1 MARQVNGDVDAT
13 VDALRCVHRDRRWQ
27 PGARRVAVNPNPV
40 APLAVTTSGRG
51 EPVIIIHGFT
61 GSAAAMAPLVDRL
74 EGYRCIGVDLAGHG
88 RSPSPAD
95 LAHYSVEATAASV
108 ADLAAGIDEGLCH
121 IVGYSMGGRVALALA
136 EAHPQVCRSLTLI
149 SSTAGIADAAERAQR
164 GAADDALAD
173 RIDEEGLAR
182 FVEDWVA
189 LPMWDTLRSRL
200 SAAEWQASIRQ
211 RMACDPVGLANS
223 LRAAGTGSM
232 TPLWDQLDGIAVPT
246 LVLCGAV
253 DSKFVAI
260 GREMADLL
268 PHCELAVLD
277 GIGHAAHLEDPD
289 GCAAAIR
296 RHLIA
301 H

>member
-1 MARQVNGDVDAT
+1 MP
-13 VDALRCVHRDRRWQ
+13 Q
-27 PGARRVAVNPNPV
+27 PETLQLAANVSGSGA
-40 APLAVTTSGRG
+40 
-51 EPVIIIHGFT
+51 PVIIIHGFT

-74 EGYRCIGVDLAGHG
+74 EGYRCIAVDLVGHG

-95 LAHYSVEATAASV
+95 LAPYSVEATAASV
-108 ADLAAGIDEGLCH
+108 ADLAASIVDGPCH

-136 EAHPQVCRSLTLI
+136 EAQPQVCRSLSLI
-149 SSTAGIADAAERAQR
+149 SSTAGIADGAERAQR
-164 GAADDALAD
+164 RAADDALAE
-173 RIDEEGLAR
+173 RIGEGGLAR

-189 LPMWDTLRSRL
+189 LPMWDTLRARL

-232 TPLWDQLDGIAVPT
+232 TPLWDRLDSIAVPT
-246 LVLCGAV
+246 LVLCGAL
-253 DSKFVAI
+253 DTKFVAI
-260 GREMADLL
+260 GREMAGLL
-268 PHCELAVLD
+268 PRSELAVVPD
-277 GIGHAAHLEDPD
+277 AGHAAHLEDPD
-289 GCAAAIR
+289 ACAAAIR